1 MKTGRVARLFAAIA
15 GISLLALLSSSC
27 SGTTDGSRANAN
39 VPDNR
44 NSQSTLPSLSPSP
57 TPTVRH
63 VTLKEATD
71 NKLARAVLCGMGAS
85 SGPALI
91 MAIQSAVQDRL
102 DISLDEAS
110 TVSNSAAGSQ
120 DMVLDKVAAEYDGE
134 KVQEIAK
141 ACVEA
146 AEREEKEKALS
157 ENWKQ
162 IDAISLGA
170 YETRVYLIS
179 AYCLDFEKENPGSGN
194 KFTLRSDG
202 N

>member
-1 MKTGRVARLFAAIA
+1 
-15 GISLLALLSSSC
+15 
-27 SGTTDGSRANAN
+27 
-39 VPDNR
+39 
-44 NSQSTLPSLSPSP
+44 
-57 TPTVRH
+57 
-63 VTLKEATD
+63 
-71 NKLARAVLCGMGAS
+71 MGAS

-162 IDAISLGA
+162 IDTISLGA

-194 KFTLRSDG
+194 KFTLRNDG
-202 N
+202 NAETKRVFQYLRHNPTEFKYVAIQLATWAVNGDFGGDEIYKKFEFDDTDRRDACLLLERAGVNPANKKLCVN

>member
-1 MKTGRVARLFAAIA
+1 
-15 GISLLALLSSSC
+15 
-27 SGTTDGSRANAN
+27 
-39 VPDNR
+39 
-44 NSQSTLPSLSPSP
+44 
-57 TPTVRH
+57 
-63 VTLKEATD
+63 
-71 NKLARAVLCGMGAS
+71 MGAS
-85 SGPALI
+85 SGAALI

-110 TVSNSAAGSQ
+110 TVSNSDAGSQ

-134 KVQEIAK
+134 KAQEIAK

-146 AEREEKEKALS
+146 AEREEGRGNQQSLS

-194 KFTLRSDG
+194 KFTLRYNG
-202 N
+202 NSETRRVFQYLRHNPNEFDTVAIQLATWSVNGDFGGDEIRKKFEFADTDRRDACLLLERAGVSPANKKLCVN